1 MRREF
6 ITLVSVAAA
15 AWPLGS
21 RAQQSG
27 WGSEMKRRTFVAGL
41 VAAVGFPPSVF
52 AQATGSIPE
61 VVLFYAGPVAAAEA
75 RAKIVRETL
84 RAEGFVEGKNFVLSI
99 SVATNNEQLPQLAR
113 ELVRP
118 GVSAVLA
125 VGPAALRAARTA
137 TATIPIVALDL
148 ETDPVKA
155 GFAES
160 LSHPGGNVTGLFFD
174 FPDYSGKLLQL
185 LSEARPGLSRV
196 AALWDPSSGSIQI
209 EAAVAAAAA
218 RGMQLQTLRVD
229 NLAKLPEAF
238 AAADAQQAQ
247 GLLVL
252 SSPLFSAISGIKQV
266 AEQAALHRLPG
277 ITLFPEFAQSGGLMG
292 YGPNLDDLY
301 RRPAGMIAKI
311 LRGEK
316 PADLPLERPSRY
328 RFIVN
333 LKAAKALGL
342 ELSPSLVARADEV
355 IE

>member
-1 MRREF
+1 
-6 ITLVSVAAA
+6 
-15 AWPLGS
+15 
-21 RAQQSG
+21 
-27 WGSEMKRRTFVAGL
+27 MKRRTFVAGL
-41 VAAVGFPPSVF
+41 IAAVGFPPSVF
-52 AQATGSIPE
+52 AQTIGSIPE
-61 VVLFYAGPVAAAEA
+61 VVLFYAGPVAVSQQSTGRAQA
-75 RAKIVRETL
+75 RAKLVRETL
-84 RAEGFVEGKNFVLSI
+84 RAEGLVEGKNFVLSI
-99 SVATNNEQLPQLAR
+99 SVATNNEQLPKLAK

-174 FPDYSGKLLQL
+174 FPDFSGKLLEL

-196 AALWDPSSGSIQI
+196 AALWDPSSGSMQI

-229 NLAKLPEAF
+229 EHAKLPEAF
-238 AAADAQQAQ
+238 AAADAQHAQ

-277 ITLFPEFAQSGGLMG
+277 ITLFPEFAQSGVTRLIVEITTHGGLMG
-292 YGPNLDDLY
+292 YGPSLDDLY
-301 RRPAGMIAKI
+301 QRPAGMIAKI

>member
-1 MRREF
+1 
-6 ITLVSVAAA
+6 
-15 AWPLGS
+15 
-21 RAQQSG
+21 
-27 WGSEMKRRTFVAGL
+27 MKRRTFVAGL
-41 VAAVGFPPSVF
+41 IAAVGFPPSVF
-52 AQATGSIPE
+52 AQTIGSIPE
-61 VVLFYAGPVAAAEA
+61 VVLFYAGPVAVSQQSTGRAQA
-75 RAKIVRETL
+75 RAKLVRETL
-84 RAEGFVEGKNFVLSI
+84 RAEGLVEGKNFVLSI
-99 SVATNNEQLPQLAR
+99 SVATNNEQLPKLAK

-174 FPDYSGKLLQL
+174 FPDFSGKLLQL

-229 NLAKLPEAF
+229 DLAKLPEAF

-292 YGPNLDDLY
+292 YGPSLDDLY
-301 RRPAGMIAKI
+301 QRPAGMIAKI

>member
-1 MRREF
+1 
-6 ITLVSVAAA
+6 
-15 AWPLGS
+15 
-21 RAQQSG
+21 
-27 WGSEMKRRTFVAGL
+27 MKRRTFVAGL
-41 VAAVGFPPSVF
+41 IAAVGFPPSVF
-52 AQATGSIPE
+52 AQTIGSIPE
-61 VVLFYAGPVAAAEA
+61 VVLFYAGPVAVSQQSTGRAQA
-75 RAKIVRETL
+75 RAKLVRETL
-84 RAEGFVEGKNFVLSI
+84 RAEGLVEGKNFVLSI
-99 SVATNNEQLPQLAR
+99 SVATNNEQLPKLAK

-174 FPDYSGKLLQL
+174 FPDFSGKLLQL

-292 YGPNLDDLY
+292 YGPSLDDLY
-301 RRPAGMIAKI
+301 QRPAGMIAKI

>member
-1 MRREF
+1 
-6 ITLVSVAAA
+6 
-15 AWPLGS
+15 
-21 RAQQSG
+21 
-27 WGSEMKRRTFVAGL
+27 MKRRTFVAGL
-41 VAAVGFPPSVF
+41 IAAVGFPPSVF
-52 AQATGSIPE
+52 AQTIGSIPE
-61 VVLFYAGPVAAAEA
+61 VVLFYAGPVAVSQQSTGRAQA
-75 RAKIVRETL
+75 RAKLVRETL
-84 RAEGFVEGKNFVLSI
+84 RAEGLVEGKNFVLSI
-99 SVATNNEQLPQLAR
+99 SVATNNEQLPKLAK

-174 FPDYSGKLLQL
+174 FPDFSGKLLEL

-196 AALWDPSSGSIQI
+196 AALWDPSSGSMQI

-229 NLAKLPEAF
+229 DLAKLPEAF

-292 YGPNLDDLY
+292 YGPSLDDLY
-301 RRPAGMIAKI
+301 QRPAGMIAKI

>member
-1 MRREF
+1 
-6 ITLVSVAAA
+6 
-15 AWPLGS
+15 
-21 RAQQSG
+21 
-27 WGSEMKRRTFVAGL
+27 MKRRTFVAGL
-41 VAAVGFPPSVF
+41 IAAVGFPPSVF
-52 AQATGSIPE
+52 AQTIGSIPE
-61 VVLFYAGPVAAAEA
+61 VVLFYAGPVAVSQQSTGRAQA
-75 RAKIVRETL
+75 RAKLVRETL
-84 RAEGFVEGKNFVLSI
+84 RAEGLVEGKNFVLSI
-99 SVATNNEQLPQLAR
+99 SVATNNEQLPKLAK

-174 FPDYSGKLLQL
+174 FPDFSGKLLQL

-209 EAAVAAAAA
+209 EATVAAAAA

-229 NLAKLPEAF
+229 DLAKLPEAF

-292 YGPNLDDLY
+292 YGPSLDDLY
-301 RRPAGMIAKI
+301 QRPAGMIAKI